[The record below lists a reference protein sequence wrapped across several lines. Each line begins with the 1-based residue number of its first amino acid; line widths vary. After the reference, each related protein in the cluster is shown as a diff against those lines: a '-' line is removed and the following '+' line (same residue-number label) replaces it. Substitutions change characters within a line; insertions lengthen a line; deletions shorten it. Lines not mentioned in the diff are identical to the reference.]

1 MSRIQKVL
9 VAIDFTE
16 GSRAALDFAGV
27 LAQKLGAGLVALHV
41 APPFITY
48 EPLPA
53 FPAAAPIGPER
64 LRKVED
70 DLRAFV
76 EPAGSNPPAEVVVR
90 EGDPADE
97 ILAEASDSGA
107 NLLVLGTHGR
117 RGFERWMLGSV
128 TERVARRAP
137 CSVLGVPAAA
147 GAAAPQRVLCGLDLS
162 DASASTLEQAAKV
175 AEAVG
180 AALAVLY
187 VADGAHWYEPG
198 PSSGIDIEAERVA
211 VTKFAR
217 EKLGELVALHVPQGV
232 AVDVQVAFGRP
243 PREIERVAAEGAD
256 LVVLGPS
263 SSHGVDRF
271 FFGSTAQHVLRAG
284 VGPVLLVRP

>member
-1 MSRIQKVL
+1 MSKILKVL

-16 GSRAALDFAGV
+16 GSRAALAFARS
-27 LAQKLGAGLVALHV
+27 LAQKLGAELVALHV
-41 APPFITY
+41 APPYITY

-53 FPAAAPIGPER
+53 FPAPAPIGPER

-76 EPAGSNPPAEVVVR
+76 EPAGSNPPPEVVVR

-97 ILAEASDSGA
+97 ILAEATASGA
-107 NLLVLGTHGR
+107 NLVVLGTHGK

-137 CSVLGVPAAA
+137 CSVLGVPAA
-147 GAAAPQRVLCGLDLS
+147 GAATPTRVLCGLDLS
-162 DASASTLEQAAKV
+162 ESSALTLEQAAKV
-175 AEAVG
+175 AEAMSAG
-180 AALAVLY
+180 LTVLY
-187 VADGAHWYEPG
+187 VADGSHWYEPG

-217 EKLGELVALHVPQGV
+217 EKLGELVASHVPKGL
-232 AVDVQVAFGRP
+232 AVDIQVAFGRP
-243 PREIERVAAEGAD
+243 PREIERLAAEGAD